1 MGDFNIDLL
10 QFSNHR
16 TDNFVNNVLSH
27 SFIPVI
33 TRPTR
38 LTLTSAT
45 VIDHIYTNDV
55 TSKAKSGI
63 VITDV
68 ADHFG
73 NFYMKTNKCT
83 ENQAKYKTIRQYN
96 ENNMNVFKNVTR
108 IGVQYKSRLSS

>member
-1 MGDFNIDLL
+1 MGDFTIDLL

-16 TDNFVNNVLSH
+16 TTDNFVNNVSSH

-38 LTLTSAT
+38 LTFNSTT
-45 VIDHIYTNDV
+45 IIDHIYTNDV

-73 NFYMKTNKCT
+73 T
-83 ENQAKYKTIRQYN
+83 EKK
-96 ENNMNVFKNVTR
+96 
-108 IGVQYKSRLSS
+108 